1 MVDSQRETSEHELSK
16 RVDSSDL
23 AYYMYLKGQVLERLG
38 WDKDKILELQVEA
51 IALEESLG
59 APKSENLA

>member
-38 WDKDKILELQVEA
+38 WDKDKILELQDEA